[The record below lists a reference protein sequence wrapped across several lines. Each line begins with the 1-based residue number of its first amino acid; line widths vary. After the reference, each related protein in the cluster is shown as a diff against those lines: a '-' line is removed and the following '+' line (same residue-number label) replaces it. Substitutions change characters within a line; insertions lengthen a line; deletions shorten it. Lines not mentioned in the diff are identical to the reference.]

1 MGAKMSAVTIGKTP
15 SLPLSKFQRLEGG
28 ALAILT
34 VVLFMLAGFEW
45 WWLAPQTYRC
55 SGPIALG
62 RSFSRSG

>member
-1 MGAKMSAVTIGKTP
+1 MSIASIGKAP
-15 SLPLSKFQRLEGG
+15 SRPLSISQRLEGG

-34 VVLFMLAGFEW
+34 VVLFMLAGFER